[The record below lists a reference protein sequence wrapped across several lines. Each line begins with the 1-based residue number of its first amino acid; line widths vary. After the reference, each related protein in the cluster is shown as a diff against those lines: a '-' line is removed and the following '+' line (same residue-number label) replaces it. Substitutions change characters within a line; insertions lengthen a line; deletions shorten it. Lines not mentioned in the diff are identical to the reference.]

1 MNFEMCM
8 KRACKQCKN
17 NKKCFREGDEKS
29 GHFKSENSNNAAR
42 KAKTSR
48 LQPKKKFNKRR

>member
-17 NKKCFREGDEKS
+17 NEKCFKEGDEKS
-29 GHFKSENSNNAAR
+29 EHFKINYSKNTNR
-42 KAKTSR
+42 KT
-48 LQPKKKFNKRR
+48 KKDY